1 VRRFSGWLV
10 WVGGLLLAV
19 AVLAGAG
26 WWFLLTQIV
35 PKIDQWRTPLMQQA
49 SKALGVTVHIGRV
62 IGQNEGLQPT
72 VLLEDVR
79 LLDEAGRPALQLPR
93 INARLSLETLWP
105 TSLWRQEVHMD
116 RLVLVQPQLDVRRDA
131 QGRLHVAGLILDPA
145 KTAQGD
151 SRATDWLLDQAL
163 IRIEG
168 GAVTWTDEM
177 RPAPPLQLSQ
187 VDVELRNRPGL
198 GRRVHHWTLAATP
211 PASFGQRF
219 EAVADLTQPL
229 WARPAVGEEAG
240 WQQWLGEL
248 TQPGDWHNWSGRL
261 DVKLPHV
268 DVSTLQRHASLPIEV
283 QGGRGRVGL
292 SLVFERGRPQ
302 DVGLNVDVQAVSVKL
317 GANLQPLAFKRLSGE
332 LHALHQPTRTSLGW
346 KDLTF
351 TTEDGLNWP
360 ASQAQLQWQHPAAPH
375 LVGSTEPW
383 LPELQGEVWKHTTDG
398 QFDTDRLDLALL
410 AKLADRL
417 PLSDGIRQQLAR
429 LNPLGV
435 GQDLKLTWSGPVDA
449 PITYEASGQLSG
461 ISWQAGPQNPGL
473 AGAAV
478 SFKANQKGG
487 KATLAIKNGWAEF
500 TGAFEEPRV
509 PLDDFKADV
518 SWTIEPPKG
527 PAPSGLSVEV
537 SRATFANA
545 DAEGTLNATW
555 HTGPG
560 TGVGQSGRYP
570 GSLLLKGHL
579 SRAQG
584 NRVWRYLP
592 QVMLADARHYVRDA
606 VKGGYSKAVDFEV
619 RGDLWHFPFKNNE
632 HGLFR
637 ITVKVEDATLDY
649 VPRAK
654 AATAGAASPT
664 TDKQAY
670 WPAFHQLKGDL
681 IFEGPSLRVE
691 NATAKLGETGSGK
704 FELREV
710 KGRIDDLD
718 SHDPVLLIEGAG
730 TGPLDDLLKYV
741 AISPVGQWTGQM
753 LGEAQGIGQGSL
765 SLALNIP
772 LKHVVDAKVKGQVS
786 LVDRD
791 QATLK
796 LSPNVPPL
804 QNARG
809 QITFTQDTLNVNA
822 HVKVWGQDVQINGS
836 RDTQGVPRFVA
847 NGSVSAEG
855 LRTAQDW
862 PSLAK
867 LAQHMSGQTAVS
879 VTVALPR
886 AKTSTPGQR
895 FAARPELVVS
905 SNLQGL
911 ALDLPAPLNKEAM
924 ALWPL
929 KVVHS
934 ADEGEAKTDTLL
946 VEMGGPLL
954 LKAEIHRDVSGPQAK
969 LQHGSLLLTQSGT
982 ALPTAPATITPPTG
996 MSAQVSLPALD
1007 VDAWQTWLTQ
1017 FSKGPASSTDA
1028 MEAYLPRSL
1037 SLKAGTL
1044 SWRQRTL
1051 KNISVEIT
1059 HPGPEIWRAQV
1070 DSSQVAGLIEWRP
1083 DAPLAAQPAPGGPTD
1098 RLVAHLTRLSVP
1110 AADAQAFEDQAAEQM
1125 LAPDPTSV
1133 PALDIIIDQFEWRG
1147 LPLGKLEVTATNRVN
1162 LLPGAAP
1169 LPEWRLTKL
1178 RLSNADAQLNA
1189 TGNWAVLGAQQ
1200 QAAAPSRKGALS
1212 RHRAA
1217 FSFTLD
1223 LANSGGLLS
1232 RLGLPQT
1239 LKGGKGKMAGQVAWL
1254 GSPLEPDA
1262 STMNGDINVAISEG
1276 QFLKADPGVA
1286 KLLGVLSLQSLPRR
1300 LILDFRD
1307 VFQQGFAFDR
1317 IDGDL
1322 KITQGVANTRNLRMR
1337 GVQALVLMEGQADLA
1352 RETQNLRVFVVPE
1365 INAGTASLAYAAI
1378 NPAIGLGTFIAQVLL
1393 RKAVVEATT
1402 REFTI
1407 TGPWADPQVEQVQRT
1422 TVPAA
1427 ADEPASGPAGG
1438 ASTTPAPGSP
1448 GSSK

>member
-1 VRRFSGWLV
+1 MRPQKKARSGWLV
-10 WVGGLLLAV
+10 WVGGLLLTV

-26 WWFLLTQIV
+26 WWFLLAQIV

-49 SKALGVTVHIGRV
+49 SKALGVKVHIGRV

-116 RLVLVQPQLDVRRDA
+116 RLVLVKPQLDVRRDA
-131 QGRLHVAGLILDPA
+131 QGRLHIAGLTLDPA
-145 KTAQGD
+145 KTSQGD

-168 GAVTWTDEM
+168 GSVTWTDDM
-177 RPAPPLQLSQ
+177 RAAPPLQLSQ

-211 PASFGQRF
+211 PAGFGQRF
-219 EAVADLTQPL
+219 EASANLTQPL
-229 WARPAVGEEAG
+229 WARPAAGDEAG

-248 TQPGDWHNWSGRL
+248 TRPSDWHNWSGHL
-261 DVKLPHV
+261 EVKLPHV

-283 QGGRGRVGL
+283 QGGRGRLGL
-292 SLVFERGRPQ
+292 SLDFERGRPQ
-302 DVGLNVDVQAVSVKL
+302 DVGLNLDVQAVSVKL
-317 GANLQPLAFKRLSGE
+317 GANLQPLAFKQLSGE
-332 LHALHQPTRTSLGW
+332 LHALHQPTRTSLSW
-346 KDLTF
+346 KALTF

-360 ASQAQLQWQHPAAPH
+360 ASEAQLQWQHPAAPRRA
-375 LVGSTEPW
+375 GSAEPW
-383 LPELQGEVWKHTTDG
+383 LPELQGEVWRHTTEG
-398 QFDTDRLDLALL
+398 QFNTDRLDLALL
-410 AKLADRL
+410 ARLADRL
-417 PLSDGIRQQLAR
+417 PLSDGLRQQLSR

-435 GQDLKLTWSGPVDA
+435 GQALHLTWTGPVDA
-449 PITYEASGQLSG
+449 PATYDAKGQLSG
-461 ISWQAGPQNPGL
+461 ISWQAGPENPGL

-478 SFKANQKGG
+478 SFKANEKGG
-487 KATLAIKNGWAEF
+487 KASLAIKNGWAEF
-500 TGAFEEPRV
+500 IGAFEEPRI
-509 PLDDFKADV
+509 PLDDLKADV
-518 SWTIEPPKG
+518 SWTITPAKG
-527 PAPSGLSVEV
+527 QAPAALTVEV
-537 SRATFANA
+537 ARATFANA

-555 HTGPG
+555 RTGPG
-560 TGVGQSGRYP
+560 TGVGEAGRFP
-570 GSLLLKGHL
+570 GNLLLKGHL

-592 QVMLADARHYVRDA
+592 AVILLDARHYVRDA
-606 VKGGYSKAVDFEV
+606 VKGGYSKDVDFEV
-619 RGDLWHFPFKNNE
+619 KGDLWHFPFRNNE

-637 ITVKVEDATLDY
+637 IAVKVEDATLDY

-654 AATAGAASPT
+654 AASPGAAPAAEA
-664 TDKQAY
+664 QAY

-681 IFEGPSLRVE
+681 IFEGASLRVE

-704 FELREV
+704 FELRQV
-710 KGRIDDLD
+710 KGHIDDLD
-718 SHDPVLLIEGAG
+718 SRDPVLMIEGAG

-741 AISPVGQWTGQM
+741 AMSPVGQWTGQM

-765 SLALNIP
+765 ALALNIP

-786 LVDRD
+786 LVERD

-809 QITFTQDTLNVNA
+809 QVTFTQDTLNVNA
-822 HVKVWGQDVQINGS
+822 HAKVWGQDVQINGS
-836 RDTQGVPRFVA
+836 RDAQGVPRFVA

-862 PSLAK
+862 PALAR
-867 LAQHMSGQTAVS
+867 LAQHMSGQTSVS

-886 AKTSTPGQR
+886 AKTSIPGQR

-911 ALDLPAPLNKEAM
+911 ALNLPAPLNKEAM

-934 ADEGEAKTDTLL
+934 MDEGEAKADTLL
-946 VEMGGPLL
+946 VDMSGPLL
-954 LKAEIHRDVSGPQAK
+954 LKADIHRDMSGPQAK
-969 LQHGSLLLTQSGT
+969 VQRGSVVLTQGGAS
-982 ALPTAPATITPPTG
+982 ALPATPNSTSPPAAG
-996 MSAQVSLPALD
+996 LSAQITLPALD
-1007 VDAWQTWLTQ
+1007 VDAWQTWLSQ
-1017 FSKGPASSTDA
+1017 FSKGLPATQGTDA
-1028 MEAYLPRSL
+1028 TEAYLPRTL
-1037 SLKAGTL
+1037 NLKANTL

-1051 KNISVEIT
+1051 KNIALEIT

-1070 DSSQVAGLIEWRP
+1070 DSTQVAGLIEWRP
-1083 DAPLAAQPAPGGPTD
+1083 EAPLAAQPGPGGPTD

-1125 LAPDPTSV
+1125 LASDPLSV

-1147 LPLGKLEVTATNRVN
+1147 LPMGKLEVTATNRIN
-1162 LLPGAAP
+1162 ILPGSAP

-1200 QAAAPSRKGALS
+1200 QALAPSRKGALG

-1223 LANSGGLLS
+1223 LANSGGLLN

-1262 STMNGDINVAISEG
+1262 ATMNGDINVAISEG

-1317 IDGDL
+1317 VDGDV

-1337 GVQALVLMEGQADLA
+1337 GVQALVLMEGQADLT

-1407 TGPWADPQVEQVQRT
+1407 TGPWADPQVDQVQRT

-1427 ADEPASGPAGG
+1427 ADEPASGPAPA
-1438 ASTTPAPGSP
+1438 ASP
-1448 GSSK
+1448 SK